1 MVTETIRK
9 IFELVAELEK
19 QYPGRHFTP
28 DGHMLGSIGEVYA
41 AEQYGLKLYEAS
53 HPVHDAVT
61 ADRREVQIKLTQT
74 NRVALYECPD
84 YLIVLKIDKEG
95 NISEIYNGPGSEPW
109 KLAGAMCKNG
119 QRTISIS
126 KLKSINV
133 PENQR
138 IVKDKNALYD

>member
-41 AEQYGLKLYEAS
+41 AERYGLKLYEAS

-61 ADRREVQIKLTQT
+61 VDGREVQIKLTQT
-74 NRVALYECPD
+74 NRIALYECPD

-95 NISEIYNGPGSEPW
+95 NINEIYNGPGSEPW
-109 KLAGAMCKNG
+109 RLAGAMCKNG

-126 KLKSINV
+126 KLKSISV
-133 PENQR
+133 QENQR
-138 IVKDKNALYD
+138 IVKDKNTLYD